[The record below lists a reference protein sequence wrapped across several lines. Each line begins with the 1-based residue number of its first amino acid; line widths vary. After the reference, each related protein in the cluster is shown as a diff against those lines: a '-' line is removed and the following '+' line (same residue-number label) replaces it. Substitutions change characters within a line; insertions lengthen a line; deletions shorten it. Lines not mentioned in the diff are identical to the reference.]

1 MKHIIFIL
9 SVWTVLA
16 CSKSDT
22 LTPMDNLVGTWRLTS
37 YCKPASGSTCTAVTV
52 PTTQSVY
59 VSFGKNGTFTES
71 YENTKPGEYSFLGCG
86 SGKYVIEGDNVRIT
100 ALCMSSLGGKLM
112 PVVSITAKQLV
123 LNPFGTG
130 EYIFVR

>member
-1 MKHIIFIL
+1 MKHIVFIL
-9 SVWTVLA
+9 SVWTALA
-16 CSKSDT
+16 CSKSDP
-22 LTPMDNLVGTWRLTS
+22 LTPMDGLEGTWRLTS
-37 YCKPASGSTCTAVTV
+37 YCKPASSSACTAVTI
-52 PTTQSVY
+52 PATQGVY
-59 VSFGKNGTFTES
+59 VSFGKNGVFTES

-86 SGKYVIEGDNVRIT
+86 SGKYVIEGNNVRIT

-112 PVVSITAKQLV
+112 PVVSITANRLV

>member
-1 MKHIIFIL
+1 MKHVVFIL
-9 SVWTVLA
+9 SVWIALA

-22 LTPMDNLVGTWRLTS
+22 LTPMDDLVGTWQLTS
-37 YCKPASGSTCTAVTV
+37 YCKPVSGSACTAVTI
-52 PTTQSVY
+52 PSNKSVL
-59 VSFGKNGTFTES
+59 VTFGTNGTFTES

-86 SGKYVIEGDNVRIT
+86 SGKYSIEGNNVRIT

-112 PVVSITAKQLV
+112 PVVSIEATRLV

-130 EYIFVR
+130 EYVFVR